1 MAWPCGEELGCHL
14 MVQPHYL
21 EFGTAT
27 QLVVASEQELE
38 LFRRQPLHAGAAA
51 VWVSFAPQQY
61 NNNRR
66 RPAWASSG
74 RGFDKFRVRRVNK
87 KKRAEEVVELKRNQL
102 RRFYSCRSRFL
113 PLWCPSYREGD
124 WHRNHRRAF
133 PLPNPAVCECRCQ
146 ISSRS

>member
-1 MAWPCGEELGCHL
+1 MARPCGEVLGCHL

-27 QLVVASEQELE
+27 QLVLASEQLC
-38 LFRRQPLHAGAAA
+38 LAGAAA
-51 VWVSFAPQQY
+51 VWVSLGPQQY
-61 NNNRR
+61 SNNRR
-66 RPAWASSG
+66 GPAWASSG
-74 RGFDKFRVRRVNK
+74 RGFDRFRVHRVNK
-87 KKRAEEVVELKRNQL
+87 KKRAEEVAELKRNQL
-102 RRFYSCRSRFL
+102 RRFYFCSSRSL